1 MTTPRSLL
9 QQCFF
14 SLGLVLAPMALSV
27 MSVDSP
33 GQHSLS
39 LIAAAHA
46 TGVSL
51 SPEEQ
56 KRLRAQAE
64 QAHRERQLEAARGRA
79 KAEAQRRAR
88 SQADAERRTE
98 ARKAIQAKSTQQ
110 LAAERRA
117 RSQKVTQRKPAPRAA
132 RLARNPEDRMSSAT
146 RSDIRSRFDREG
158 LSSSSALVIDQIS
171 GEILYEKNASAVL
184 PIASITKVMTA
195 LVMADAVSEGQVSW
209 DDEITLTRSDAEL
222 VKKSTSRLPLGSTF
236 DRSTLLHLALMSS
249 DNRAAHAL
257 GRSYP
262 GGLQSFVRAMNTK
275 ARELGMT
282 NTYYVEPTGLSED
295 NVSTARDLAIL
306 VEEAARVPEI
316 REFSTDV
323 GTEIEVR
330 GRTLKYVNSNALA
343 RGGDWQLG
351 LSKTGFI
358 RAAGR
363 CLVMQ
368 ASIDQR
374 PVVIVMLDSQDK
386 RSRLRDAERLR
397 DIIEQRVDRPRQ
409 ISDSS
414 PG

>member
-1 MTTPRSLL
+1 M
-9 QQCFF
+9 
-14 SLGLVLAPMALSV
+14 VLALFGATALLVFPPVSSARAAGV
-27 MSVDSP
+27 E
-33 GQHSLS
+33 LS
-39 LIAAAHA
+39 A
-46 TGVSL
+46 
-51 SPEEQ
+51 EEQ
-56 KRLRAQAE
+56 KKLRAQA
-64 QAHRERQLEAARGRA
+64 QSAHRERQAEEARARA
-79 KAEAQRRAR
+79 KAEARRRAESKSDAQRRA
-88 SQADAERRTE
+88 DAQRRTE
-98 ARKAIQAKSTQQ
+98 TRRAVQAKSTQQ
-110 LAAERRA
+110 LVQERRA
-117 RSQKVTQRKPAPRAA
+117 RSQKVSQRAAAPRAA
-132 RLARNPEDRMSSAT
+132 RLARNPNDRMSQAT
-146 RSDIRSRFDREG
+146 RNDIRARFDNEG
-158 LSSSSALVIDQIS
+158 LSSTSALVIDQIS
-171 GEILYEKNASAVL
+171 GEALYEKNASATL

-195 LVMADAVSEGQVSW
+195 LVVADAVSEGKLSW

-236 DRSTLLHLALMSS
+236 DRSTLMHLALMSS

-262 GGLQSFVRAMNTK
+262 GGLQAFVREMNAK
-275 ARELGMT
+275 ARELGMI
-282 NTYYVEPTGLSED
+282 NTHYVEPTGLSED

-343 RGGDWQLG
+343 RGGDWELG

-368 ASIDQR
+368 ASIDRR

-397 DIIEQRVDRPRQ
+397 DIIEQRVDGSRVVK
-409 ISDSS
+409 
-414 PG
+414 PGAEG